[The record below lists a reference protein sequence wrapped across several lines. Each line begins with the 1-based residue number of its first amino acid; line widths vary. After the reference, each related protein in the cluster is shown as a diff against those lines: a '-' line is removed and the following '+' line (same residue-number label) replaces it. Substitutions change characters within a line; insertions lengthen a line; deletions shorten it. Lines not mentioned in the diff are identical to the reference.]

1 MFAGTYQHAL
11 DGKNRIVVP
20 AKHRAVIPDA
30 ENNRGFYV
38 SLWQLGDIRCLSLFT
53 KASWAGLMER
63 LEALAAQ
70 DETSEAYLT
79 KLSAT
84 AEFVEADP
92 GWRIVVPEALLKKTK
107 LGREVVLVG
116 RKGQILVMDPADWRR
131 FDAQLD
137 ASFPDVYK
145 KVLRVQRE
153 TRTT

>member
-1 MFAGTYQHAL
+1 MFAGTYQHTL

-53 KASWAGLMER
+53 KASWAELMDR
-63 LEALAAQ
+63 LETLAAQ
-70 DETSEAYLT
+70 DENAEAYLT

-92 GWRIVVPEALLKKTK
+92 GWRIVVPEALLARTQ

-116 RKGQILVMDPADWRR
+116 RKGQILVMNPADWQR
-131 FDAQLD
+131 FDTQLD
-137 ASFPDVYK
+137 AAFPDVYK
-145 KVLRVQRE
+145 KVMHVQRAV
-153 TRTT
+153 RTS